1 MNKLKATIKIN
12 SYKVCKYGFLS
23 FMLIVIAIVFYRLYI
38 LKPQFFIKVAKIAIV
53 AVIVVIVCKFFKRN
67 FSKKC
72 PLCGSIMS
80 EQVPIR
86 LFDGAVN
93 KKRVYPAIGKRIIV
107 CDNCKNE
114 LHLLFYYEDNTAFV
128 KQDLE
133 GYLKHRVVAKNELAT
148 NINLCFNEMTE
159 VQYNKLRQSFINKV
173 NNHNQKAGF
182 KKNIKQIKKIGR

>member
-12 SYKVCKYGFLS
+12 SYKVRKYGFLS

-80 EQVPIR
+80 E
-86 LFDGAVN
+86 
-93 KKRVYPAIGKRIIV
+93 
-107 CDNCKNE
+107 
-114 LHLLFYYEDNTAFV
+114 
-128 KQDLE
+128 
-133 GYLKHRVVAKNELAT
+133 
-148 NINLCFNEMTE
+148 
-159 VQYNKLRQSFINKV
+159 
-173 NNHNQKAGF
+173 
-182 KKNIKQIKKIGR
+182 